1 MVDSYTFAAADS
13 YAVVATDPCAVVAVD
28 SYTLVATDSCAVV
41 AVDSYALAVVDSY
54 MLVAADSY
62 ALAAVDSQTT
72 LQMVDNNFGFH
83 NEARKDTYYIVNMY
97 PHYIGTYFAVH
108 MDLLADIH

>member
-1 MVDSYTFAAADS
+1 MADS

-54 MLVAADSY
+54 TLVATDSYALAAADSY

>member
-1 MVDSYTFAAADS
+1 VNSYTLAVVDSYTFAAADS

-28 SYTLVATDSCAVV
+28 SY
-41 AVDSYALAVVDSY
+41 ALAVVDSY
-54 MLVAADSY
+54 MLVAVDSY

-83 NEARKDTYYIVNMY
+83 NEARKDTYYIANMY

>member
-41 AVDSYALAVVDSY
+41 AVDSYALA
-54 MLVAADSY
+54 
-62 ALAAVDSQTT
+62 AVDSQKI

-83 NEARKDTYYIVNMY
+83 NEARKDTYYIANMY